1 MRLYHCTSRADAAT
15 IMAEGFCCGTSGLAG
30 GGIYFAET
38 VEAASRKAHQHGVVL
53 VCDVDLGRVF
63 DTGFNGD
70 STLNIQ
76 RLNRMGYNSV
86 RLPRNGTEYCV
97 YEPHRVR
104 VVGERHDP
112 QKIASLKM
120 MAHLARLQGCTDAAE
135 LFASMADDMEAGQ
148 PDWSLV
154 AKNGPPP
161 PCNPS
166 TMPPS
171 LLCTLHPHPLKKL
184 PAVYTGVYSCDVCDG
199 TGHGWVF
206 HCDACSWD
214 AHPACAAQHCSPP
227 PTTRGGG

>member
-1 MRLYHCTSRADAAT
+1 
-15 IMAEGFCCGTSGLAG
+15 
-30 GGIYFAET
+30 
-38 VEAASRKAHQHGVVL
+38 
-53 VCDVDLGRVF
+53 
-63 DTGFNGD
+63 
-70 STLNIQ
+70 
-76 RLNRMGYNSV
+76 
-86 RLPRNGTEYCV
+86 V

-227 PTTRGGG
+227 LTPRGGGESDSMGRAALGILGPMFGPSAIKTTPEIASQFCFLFDAVELRTASRGSSKVTRRSACSATTG